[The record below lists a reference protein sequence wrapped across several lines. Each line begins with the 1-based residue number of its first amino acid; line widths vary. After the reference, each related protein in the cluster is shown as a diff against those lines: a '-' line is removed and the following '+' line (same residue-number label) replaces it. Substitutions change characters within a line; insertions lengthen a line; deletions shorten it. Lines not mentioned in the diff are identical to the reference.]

1 MSQLPPVA
9 ELDEDQEKRR
19 RARGF
24 WYLRG
29 WLFLGMGL
37 AGIVTVALIV
47 SADRSYAGIDG
58 LRAVRALVPQD
69 GIGRRIRDAAPFF
82 FVEPAPDPEAAAVP
96 APQPQPSPRP
106 AGPSSP
112 PAGSPSRP
120 SAPTLV
126 LLPVAQ
132 QPAPTA
138 PPAVVPPSSATP
150 SASAT
155 PSPTPSASASPS
167 PTPTPTLAITTD
179 RGATAVVNLADLIP
193 GDSLDRTITVKNAGG
208 LDFKYTVSATQTA
221 STALWTDTTNG
232 LQLTVRT
239 TLGAVLYSGPLS
251 GLGFLAGP
259 TVLTPGA
266 TETLTYTVAFPA
278 SAPNAFQGLNQD
290 LTLVFTAV
298 QYP

>member
-1 MSQLPPVA
+1 
-9 ELDEDQEKRR
+9 LDEDQEKRR
-19 RARGF
+19 RARGI

-96 APQPQPSPRP
+96 ASQPQPSPRP
-106 AGPSSP
+106 VGPSSP

-120 SAPTLV
+120 SAQTLV

-132 QPAPTA
+132 QPAPTTA
-138 PPAVVPPSSATP
+138 PPAVVPPSSAPAAPSP
-150 SASAT
+150 SA
-155 PSPTPSASASPS
+155 TPSASASPS

-208 LDFKYTVSATQTA
+208 LDFKYTVSATQTT
-221 STALWTDTTNG
+221 STPLWTDTTNG

-259 TVLTPGA
+259 TVLTPGS